1 MPSMAE
7 PASLRTPAPGARVP
21 HAGSHVWER
30 WGLVWHALFVVGL
43 TVPTVVAMVG
53 PPSAGRAGTLAL
65 AAALG
70 AAYLGLVLL
79 PARIRARVWVRLSY
93 FAIAI
98 ALFALLVG
106 RDPAYTFLAF
116 ALYPQVFV
124 WLELRWAVPTAVVL
138 TAVFALAA
146 AGSEHLTDTPVL
158 LSFVGPAVV
167 ALVVALFIDAI
178 SSQSAGRQE
187 MIEELES
194 TREALAGASRTAGM
208 LEERQ
213 RLAREIHDT
222 VAQDLASIVTQLEAA
237 EQALPPSAD
246 EARRHVASARTSARE
261 GLAEVRRSV
270 HALRPAPLEDASLAD
285 AVGRVAGRWSST
297 TGVAVRTSV
306 EGPVRPLPADV
317 EVGLLRVAQE
327 ALTNV
332 ARHAGASS
340 ARVTLIYGPGSVAL
354 TVADDGVGMADD
366 PSGGSGSTQGF
377 GLAGMRERIEG
388 LGGVLTI
395 AGEPGRGTTVHASVP
410 VAAA

>member
-1 MPSMAE
+1 VASMAE
-7 PASLRTPAPGARVP
+7 PASFPTTAPGDRVRP
-21 HAGSHVWER
+21 SRSHVWER
-30 WGLVWHALFVVGL
+30 WGPVWHALFVVGL
-43 TVPTVVAMVG
+43 SVPTLVAMVG

-65 AAALG
+65 AVALG

-79 PARIRARVWVRLSY
+79 PDRIRAHVWVRLAY
-93 FAIAI
+93 FAAAI
-98 ALFALLVG
+98 TLFALLVR

-124 WLELRWAVPTAVVL
+124 WLELRWAIPTAVVL

-146 AGSEHLTDTPVL
+146 VGSQHLTDTPVL

-167 ALVVALFIDAI
+167 ALMVALFVDAI

-194 TREALAGASRTAGM
+194 TRAALAGASRTAGV

-237 EQALPPSAD
+237 EQALPLGSH
-246 EARRHVASARTSARE
+246 EARRHVESARASARE

-285 AVGRVAGRWSST
+285 AVGRVAGRWSSV
-297 TGVAVRTSV
+297 TGVEVRTSV
-306 EGPVRPLPADV
+306 EGPVRTLPADV

-332 ARHAGASS
+332 ARHAEASS
-340 ARVTLIYGPGSVAL
+340 ARVTLTYGPGSVAL
-354 TVADDGVGMADD
+354 TVADDGVGMVDGRAGD
-366 PSGGSGSTQGF
+366 SGSTQGF

-388 LGGVLTI
+388 LGGVLTV
-395 AGEPGRGTTVHASVP
+395 AGEAGQGTTVHASVP